1 MLLSKE
7 RRREMKNPIQKR
19 VLEGT
24 KRARKK
30 NHLDAYFLLFFFFVF
45 FFRLFEVLHF
55 LLSLSLSLDGDAE
68 EDVCVRDVMDVF
80 CALFFLRF

>member
-19 VLEGT
+19 VLALSDT
-24 KRARKK
+24 KKCAKK
-30 NHLDAYFLLFFFFVF
+30 PHLDAYFLLFFFFV

-55 LLSLSLSLDGDAE
+55 LLSLSLSME
-68 EDVCVRDVMDVF
+68 TRKKMCVCAMWTFFVR
-80 CALFFLRF
+80 FFLRF

>member
-19 VLEGT
+19 VLALSDT
-24 KRARKK
+24 KKCAKK
-30 NHLDAYFLLFFFFVF
+30 PHLDAYFLLLFFV

-55 LLSLSLSLDGDAE
+55 LSLSLDGDTE
-68 EDVCVRDVMDVF
+68 EDICVRDVDVF

>member
-1 MLLSKE
+1 
-7 RRREMKNPIQKR
+7 
-19 VLEGT
+19 
-24 KRARKK
+24 
-30 NHLDAYFLLFFFFVF
+30 FFFFV

-68 EDVCVRDVMDVF
+68 EDVCVRDVDVF